1 MVQRVNTLDF
11 TLITLWCISMI
22 FALGVM
28 VYLESFIK

>member
-11 TLITLWCISMI
+11 ALITLWGISMI

-28 VYLESFIK
+28 FYLESLIK